1 MLPVWGIGAAA
12 RPARALAG
20 ALAIGITS
28 LVVTALP
35 AKAEATRILV
45 VGSSHGIPAEDL
57 VHQRIRMAFQS
68 EPPATDPTE
77 IFTEFLDLIR
87 FPHPDHRSRVLTYLR
102 DKYAKV
108 PIDLAFAIGPPALD
122 FLLEYRSVIAG
133 EAPLIFTLV
142 GEEDLRGRSLPRGIT
157 GVISR
162 FDAQATVDLAL
173 MLRPHAAQLVVVT
186 GSADFDRRWEAVAR
200 QQLDRYEPRLAIRY
214 LSGLPLSELLA
225 ELAILGPDA
234 VVLYLSMFTD
244 RIGRQYTPRN
254 VAQAIGT
261 AAGAPV
267 YSVYSSYMGYGIVGG
282 VMETFEE
289 MGDAAARIGSR
300 LLAGE
305 MPERIGVTQTIANA
319 VVDWRQLRRWN
330 LSESRLPPAAE
341 IRFKELSLWDRY
353 RIHIALAFGVILLQT
368 TLIAALLV
376 QGRRRRIA
384 EQDADQQRQ
393 NLTHLTRVSTLG
405 ELSGAIAHELNQPL
419 AAILSNA
426 QAGQLL
432 LERTPIDLGEI
443 RNILDDI
450 VYDDSRA
457 GNVIRQL
464 RGLIK
469 KSVPKFEPFEPNAIV
484 RDVLDLAHSDLV
496 ERNVAVRTSL
506 ALDLPAVHGD
516 KVQLQQ
522 VLLNL
527 IINACDAMTGVEPPA
542 RILTL
547 STGRAGESAV
557 NISVSDRGVGIPV
570 MLMSRVFEPFFTTK
584 ERGLGLGLSI
594 CRTIIAAHDGRLEA
608 RNNAEGGTTFDM
620 TLPALGGGRA

>member
-1 MLPVWGIGAAA
+1 MA
-12 RPARALAG
+12 
-20 ALAIGITS
+20 
-28 LVVTALP
+28 ALP
-35 AKAEATRILV
+35 AKAETTRILV
-45 VGSSHGIPAEDL
+45 VGSSHNIPAEDL
-57 VHQRIRMAFQS
+57 VHQRIRSAFQR
-68 EPPATDPTE
+68 EPLASDPTE

-87 FPHPDHRSRVLTYLR
+87 FPHPDHRSRMLAYLG
-102 DKYAKV
+102 DKYASV
-108 PIDLAFAIGPPALD
+108 PIDLVVAIGPPALD
-122 FLLEYRSVIAG
+122 FLLEHRAAILAQT
-133 EAPLIFTLV
+133 PLVFTLV
-142 GEEDLRGRSLPRGIT
+142 GEEDLRDRRLPP
-157 GVISR
+157 GVAGVVSR

-173 MLRPHAAQLVVVT
+173 LLRPQASQLIVVT

-200 QQLDRYEPRLAIRY
+200 QQLGRYEPRLKVRY
-214 LSGLPLSELLA
+214 LSGLPLEELLA
-225 ELAILGPDA
+225 KLVNLEPGSI
-234 VVLYLSMFTD
+234 VLYLSVFAD
-244 RIGRQYTPRN
+244 RAGRQYTPRD
-254 VAQAIGT
+254 VARSIADT
-261 AAGAPV
+261 ANAPV
-267 YSVYSSYMGYGIVGG
+267 YSVYSTYMGYGIVGG

-289 MGDAAARIGSR
+289 MGDAAARIGVR
-300 LLAGE
+300 ILAGE
-305 MPERIGVTQTIANA
+305 TPDEIGPTETVANA
-319 VVDWRQLRRWN
+319 VVDWRQLQRWN
-330 LSESRLPPAAE
+330 LSESRLPASAE
-341 IRFKELSLWDRY
+341 IRFKELSLWSRY
-353 RIHIALAFGVILLQT
+353 KVHIVVACGVILLQSA
-368 TLIAALLV
+368 LILALLI

-384 EQDADQQRQ
+384 ELDADQQRQ
-393 NLTHLTRVSTLG
+393 NLTHLTRVATLG

-432 LERTPIDLGEI
+432 LERTPVDLGEI
-443 RNILDDI
+443 RSILDDI

-527 IINACDAMTGVEPPA
+527 IINACDAMTGVKPSA

-547 STGRAGESAV
+547 ATGRAGESAV
-557 NISVSDRGVGIPV
+557 SISVSDRGVGIPV
-570 MLMSRVFEPFFTTK
+570 ALMSRVFEPFFTTK

-594 CRTIIAAHDGRLEA
+594 CRTIVAAHNGRLEA